1 MPLKRLLFLFGGRLN
16 RKPYVLWT
24 FSLGLV
30 SAAMSILQEAVL
42 QLPAVASLALLLLM
56 MLCLIVVTWSSLALA
71 VKRLHDLN
79 WSAWM
84 VLGFFVPIINI
95 ALAFYLWFA
104 RGTRG
109 FNRFGDDPLGNKPD
123 KPIL

>member
-1 MPLKRLLFLFGGRLN
+1 MSLKQLLFLFSGRLN
-16 RKPYVLWT
+16 RKPYVLLT
-24 FSLGLV
+24 LPLGLV

-42 QLPAVASLALLLLM
+42 QLPEVASFVLLLLM

-71 VKRLHDLN
+71 AKRLHDLN

-84 VLGFFVPIINI
+84 VLGCFVPIVNI
-95 ALAFYLWFA
+95 ALVFYLWLA

-109 FNRFGDDPLGNKPD
+109 PNRFGDDPLGNKPD
-123 KPIL
+123 M